1 MARRELVIDTCCTL
15 NLLATKRELE
25 IVQALG
31 IRLLQTL
38 QSSAE
43 IISLSSPPDGEGRR
57 GREPVSTAALQAADL
72 LVIRAL
78 DTDALG
84 RALLLAAERLDET
97 DASCVA
103 LAGVLGVP
111 LVTDDR
117 RERRV
122 ASELFPAVGL
132 VSTLD
137 LLHDASG
144 VLGWDEDELA
154 SVAMNLRWRGNF
166 APPRQ
171 DPRGAWYE
179 SLLRRAGVDG
189 S

>member
-1 MARRELVIDTCCTL
+1 MTDTCCTL
-15 NLLATKRELE
+15 NLLATRRELE

-31 IRLLQTL
+31 IRLLHTPRT
-38 QSSAE
+38 STE
-43 IISLSSPPDGEGRR
+43 IISLSTPPDGDGRR

-78 DTDALG
+78 DTDAME
-84 RALLLAAERLDET
+84 RALLSTAERLDEA

-122 ASELFPAVGL
+122 ASELFPGIAL

-137 LLHDASG
+137 LLHDASLA
-144 VLGWDEDELA
+144 LGWDDDQLA
-154 SVAMNLRWRGNF
+154 AVAAELRWRGNF
-166 APPRQ
+166 APPRL
-171 DPRGAWYE
+171 DPRAPWYAA
-179 SLLRRAGVDG
+179 LLRRAGVEV
-189 S
+189 

>member
-1 MARRELVIDTCCTL
+1 MTDTCCTL
-15 NLLATKRELE
+15 NLLATRRELE

-31 IRLLQTL
+31 IRLLHTL
-38 QSSAE
+38 RTSAE
-43 IISLSSPPDGEGRR
+43 VISLSTPPDGDGRR
-57 GREPVSTAALQAADL
+57 GREPVSTASLQAADL
-72 LVIRAL
+72 LAIRAL
-78 DTDALG
+78 DTEALE
-84 RALLLAAERLDET
+84 RALLLAAERLDEA

-122 ASELFPAVGL
+122 ASELFPGIGL

-137 LLHDASG
+137 LLHDAQRA
-144 VLGWDEDELA
+144 LGWDEDEVA
-154 SVAMNLRWRGNF
+154 SVAADLRWRGNF

-171 DPRGAWYE
+171 DPRSAWYAA
-179 SLLRRAGVDG
+179 LLRRAGVDG
-189 S
+189 

>member
-1 MARRELVIDTCCTL
+1 MTDTCCTL
-15 NLLATKRELE
+15 NLLATRRELE

-31 IRLLQTL
+31 IRLLHTL
-38 QSSAE
+38 QTSAE
-43 IISLSSPPDGEGRR
+43 IISLSTPPDGDGRR

-72 LVIRAL
+72 LAIRAL

-84 RALLLAAERLDET
+84 GALLLTAERLDEA

-122 ASELFPAVGL
+122 ASELFPGIRL

-137 LLHDASG
+137 ILHDAQRA
-144 VLGWDEDELA
+144 LGWDEDELA
-154 SVAMNLRWRGNF
+154 AVATELRWRGNF

-171 DPRGAWYE
+171 DPRGAWYRA
-179 SLLRRAGVDG
+179 LLRHAGVDG
-189 S
+189 